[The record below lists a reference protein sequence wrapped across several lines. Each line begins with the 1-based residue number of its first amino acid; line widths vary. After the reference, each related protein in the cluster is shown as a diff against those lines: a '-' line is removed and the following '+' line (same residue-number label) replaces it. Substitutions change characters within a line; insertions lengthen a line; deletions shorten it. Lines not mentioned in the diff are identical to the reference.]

1 MLPSSRLLYN
11 GRRRA
16 GLVGVVAL
24 LTCVQLG
31 APGSESLLPQS
42 QHQSDPP
49 TVQHSVSRR
58 RTAPSVHLCRCSPS
72 TLAASLGGNSS
83 LLRSPASSL
92 CVGARALFAQS
103 TTLTRQIRSECRHRA
118 RHGRGH
124 ALWSIRSE
132 GRDRRGG
139 SHAPPIRG
147 APARYSSRYS
157 VESSAD
163 PWEEQTNLTT
173 AIVSIL
179 SFAFYLAWNAEG
191 QQSGVFLAS
200 VVLCSLRASLLT
212 FTGAQGLSMVL
223 PKLYLLSV
231 LASLER
237 EFPPLACSPTLGTTD
252 GTSAAQAAPTSSK
265 EVCRAT

>member
-1 MLPSSRLLYN
+1 MPHPQGTDSPPRHPPDPRHGAEASPHPSPRALEADPGASSPWQVAHAYYAAKLSTLYN

-157 VESSAD
+157 VKS
-163 PWEEQTNLTT
+163 
-173 AIVSIL
+173 L
-179 SFAFYLAWNAEG
+179 S
-191 QQSGVFLAS
+191 
-200 VVLCSLRASLLT
+200 
-212 FTGAQGLSMVL
+212 
-223 PKLYLLSV
+223 
-231 LASLER
+231 
-237 EFPPLACSPTLGTTD
+237 
-252 GTSAAQAAPTSSK
+252 
-265 EVCRAT
+265 